1 MSSPRL
7 REILASR
14 VFKLVL
20 AAAAGFVA
28 LALAALWGLGAIA
41 IAQIDAAQSGRI
53 QERLEFG
60 TFLFEAE
67 GPEAIIEAVMRS
79 GRPIW
84 DEDAIYAVL
93 ENDAELAVLRGPDDT
108 VLAGYPGLYAW
119 PDEPDAVLD
128 HPEIFHPVTAEAIT
142 LGEGYVLAVG
152 RFVPDD
158 RAELQTFLRFVTG
171 ALLVIVLPLAL
182 ITGFLLSRSVL
193 KRVLAISQTAD
204 RVAAGALAERAA
216 VTGAG
221 DEFDKM
227 AGALNRMFDQLEA
240 TGRNIEA
247 VSIGVAHD
255 LKTPLANLRGR
266 LELIDRDRE
275 RPEDVAR
282 HAAAGEAHLGQVL
295 GIFDALLRLGEVEA
309 GQRRQAFRRFDLSAL
324 VAGMGESYAPLFEDA
339 DKSLGQAVAPGLD
352 VQGDP
357 DLIQQ
362 LIANLLDNALEHARD
377 GARVQLSLTPLPEA
391 AVLSVGDDGPG
402 ISPVLRDRVFERF
415 FRADASRSRPGNG
428 LGLSLVKAIADLHGA
443 TLELDPEAQGA
454 VFTLRLPRG

>member
-7 REILASR
+7 RAILASR

-41 IAQIDAAQSGRI
+41 IAQIDGDLSARI
-53 QERLEFG
+53 EDRLEFG
-60 TFLFEAE
+60 RFLFEDE
-67 GPEAIIEAVMRS
+67 GPEAIVEAVMRS

-108 VLAGYPGLYAW
+108 VLGGYPGLYAW
-119 PDEPDAVLD
+119 PGEADVVLD
-128 HPEIFHPVTAEAIT
+128 HPEIFHPVSAEAIA

-152 RFVPDD
+152 RFVPDE
-158 RAELQTFLRFVTG
+158 RAELLSFLRFVTG

-193 KRVLAISQTAD
+193 KRVLAISHTAD
-204 RVAAGALAERAA
+204 LVAAGALAERAA
-216 VTGAG
+216 MSGTG
-221 DEFDKM
+221 DEFDTM
-227 AGALNRMFDQLEA
+227 AAALNRMFDQLEA

-266 LELIDRDRE
+266 LELIARDSAQ
-275 RPEDVAR
+275 PEQVAR
-282 HAAAGEAHLGQVL
+282 HVAAGEAHLGQVL
-295 GIFDALLRLGEVEA
+295 SIFDALLRLGEVEA
-309 GQRRQAFRRFDLSAL
+309 GQRRQAFRSFDLSAL
-324 VAGMGESYAPLFEDA
+324 VGGMGESYGPLFEDA
-339 DKSLGQAVAPGLD
+339 DKTLAVSVAPSLA
-352 VQGDP
+352 VTGDP

-377 GARVQLSLTPLPEA
+377 GAQVQLSLTPLPDA

-402 ISPVLRDRVFERF
+402 ISPVLRERIFERF

-443 TLELDPEAQGA
+443 TLTLEPGTQGA
-454 VFTLRLPRG
+454 VFSLRVPRA

>member
-1 MSSPRL
+1 M
-7 REILASR
+7 
-14 VFKLVL
+14 
-20 AAAAGFVA
+20 
-28 LALAALWGLGAIA
+28 
-41 IAQIDAAQSGRI
+41 
-53 QERLEFG
+53 
-60 TFLFEAE
+60 
-67 GPEAIIEAVMRS
+67 
-79 GRPIW
+79 
-84 DEDAIYAVL
+84 
-93 ENDAELAVLRGPDDT
+93 
-108 VLAGYPGLYAW
+108 
-119 PDEPDAVLD
+119 
-128 HPEIFHPVTAEAIT
+128 TAEAIS
-142 LGEGYVLAVG
+142 LGEGYVLAGG

-158 RAELQTFLRFVTG
+158 RAELQTFLRCVTG

-227 AGALNRMFDQLEA
+227 AGALSRMFDQQEA

-247 VSIGVAHD
+247 VW
-255 LKTPLANLRGR
+255 R
-266 LELIDRDRE
+266 
-275 RPEDVAR
+275 
-282 HAAAGEAHLGQVL
+282 
-295 GIFDALLRLGEVEA
+295 
-309 GQRRQAFRRFDLSAL
+309 
-324 VAGMGESYAPLFEDA
+324 GESYAPRFEDA

-443 TLELDPEAQGA
+443 TLELDPQAQGA